1 MEALNFNS
9 HTDSLA
15 VKNLPASLIDLDT
28 VPGAQLIIHSRDGEC
43 GERSGQVSQEMNNDL
58 RGERVRSGI
67 LILSEIDHR
76 RYKIQEVTKSGCSP
90 ILGRS
95 HYLLR
100 KAQNKYPEFKPH
112 TCKQYWQKVC
122 MASTAVDE
130 EEAAT
135 WSSILI
141 VDITDLRD
149 SKIKV
154 HHLYQ

>member
-1 MEALNFNS
+1 MLVQSVKPRTGTPMEALNFNS

-100 KAQNKYPEFKPH
+100 K
-112 TCKQYWQKVC
+112 KVC